1 MYSISGSPVSILGD
15 DSFSSFALVLG
26 GSFQLLSLEPKVSHN
41 TTNTHTHTHKDSA
54 RSAKANKPKFLTTR
68 STAMIMN
75 SQPHALALVAALLV
89 ALVVPPFSGV
99 FTTVQAFSTGAGQ
112 CLVGQVSVGSPHL
125 PDTQGDNGTLAGI
138 AIEFLVDGTVVPD
151 PSVPFALTPGL
162 DHAVVLKATG
172 KPLRGFLVAVSS
184 PNDASLDL
192 TSAIAPDTATG
203 QIAGTC
209 ATPVVGITHKD
220 NTDKTSVSGIL
231 RVDSAADLVLDITV
245 VLQNSNGISSFGYTR
260 FSASTAGV
268 DTASP
273 TR

>member
-1 MYSISGSPVSILGD
+1 
-15 DSFSSFALVLG
+15 
-26 GSFQLLSLEPKVSHN
+26 
-41 TTNTHTHTHKDSA
+41 
-54 RSAKANKPKFLTTR
+54 
-68 STAMIMN
+68 MIMN
-75 SQPHALALVAALLV
+75 SQPHALALVAALLA